1 MKCMF
6 CGYSESKVID
16 SRATDEGGSIRRRR
30 ECMKCGRRFTT
41 YEKIEHTPL
50 LVIKN
55 DKTRQPFDIA
65 KIKNGVLKA
74 CEKRPVA
81 AKDIDRLVS
90 EIEKRIYNSYDQE
103 IESAKIGEMV
113 MDGLKSLDEVSYI
126 RFASVYRQFK
136 DVSTFIQFVSDFEKK
151 IKE

>member
-1 MKCMF
+1 MF